1 MNPGICKNN
10 ILKLNKLPG
19 KIDVELFEELFK
31 SKNSHIERIISVG
44 WNKVEDNRY
53 DQETEEWVLLI
64 KGSASIEFE
73 NNYFIEMI
81 EGDYIFIP
89 SHCKHK
95 VIKTSSNPPCIW
107 LAVHFTNLE

>member
-19 KIDVELFEELFK
+19 KKQVELFDELFK
-31 SKNSHIERIISVG
+31 SKNFLIERIISVG
-44 WNKVEDNRY
+44 WNKVEDNWY

-73 NNYFIEMI
+73 NNCFIEMI

-107 LAVHFTNLE
+107 LAILISNTE